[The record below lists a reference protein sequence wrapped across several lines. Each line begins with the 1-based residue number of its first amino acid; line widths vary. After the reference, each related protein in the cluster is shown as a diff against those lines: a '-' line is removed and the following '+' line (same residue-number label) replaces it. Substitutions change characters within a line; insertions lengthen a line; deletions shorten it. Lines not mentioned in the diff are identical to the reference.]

1 MRKIA
6 LFISVIFFISCSN
19 QLSNEEDV
27 PSFETEIKNLRE
39 INNEL
44 INTSPK
50 EIKTVFKLGSKIK
63 NTALNLYV
71 RYHKSYS
78 DEENE
83 FLLQCCNNFEAAQ
96 KYKDATD
103 YFLKHKESFLIV
115 RMHQFTYNKQE
126 Y

>member
-27 PSFETEIKNLRE
+27 PSFETEITNLRE

-50 EIKTVFKLGSKIK
+50 EIKTVFKLLHLFLANLIYLINTLK
-63 NTALNLYV
+63 N
-71 RYHKSYS
+71 KSIIIY
-78 DEENE
+78 
-83 FLLQCCNNFEAAQ
+83 
-96 KYKDATD
+96 
-103 YFLKHKESFLIV
+103 
-115 RMHQFTYNKQE
+115 
-126 Y
+126 